1 MKVLFALVIIILTGG
16 LIWFAK
22 LADSPAPASH
32 VQSEPAISRQ
42 QILHATDLVA
52 GVKKAVATH
61 DDAAID
67 QWLGK
72 ALELAK
78 VAGLAQQDIAY
89 LQSPAAK
96 NYVVFHAKR
105 SLFNDAFEQA
115 YYAIEDIEPLK
126 TDYPEAQDLFDK
138 ADQLVRQRN
147 KLIEQIAQE
156 LAQGKAVN
164 DEYLKEAQRQWQQRF
179 LKPTAPSL

>member
-1 MKVLFALVIIILTGG
+1 MKVLVALVIVLLTGS

-22 LADSPAPASH
+22 LADSPASGSQIL
-32 VQSEPAISRQ
+32 VEPAISRQ

-52 GVKKAVATH
+52 GVKQAVANN
-61 DDAAID
+61 DDAGVEA
-67 QWLGK
+67 WLTK
-72 ALELAK
+72 ARELAK
-78 VAGLAQQDIAY
+78 VAGLEQQDMAF
-89 LQSPAAK
+89 LQSAAAK

-115 YYAIEDIEPLK
+115 YYAIEDIEPIK

-164 DEYLKEAQRQWQQRF
+164 DEYLKQAQRQWQQRF
-179 LKPTAPSL
+179 LKPTAVNL